1 MQVLISLQAMVFV
14 KDPYFNE
21 PGYETS
27 NGTAQGTAQAARYNA
42 GVLRNTLKY
51 GMRDPLARPL
61 AHPHGAFRDVL
72 RLHWTRK
79 SAVIA
84 AQLDAAATR
93 LTTQADTEL
102 IAEVR
107 TGTRRA
113 PVAVSPVAGNRL

>member
-27 NGTAQGTAQAARYNA
+27 NGTAQGNAHAARYNA
-42 GVLRNTLKY
+42 GVLRNTLKH

-61 AHPHGAFRDVL
+61 AHPHGVFRDVL
-72 RLHWTRK
+72 RLHWTHKR
-79 SAVIA
+79 AVIA

-93 LTTQADTEL
+93 LTTQSDAEL

-107 TGTRRA
+107 TGARCA
-113 PVAVSPVAGNRL
+113 PVAASPVAGNPT